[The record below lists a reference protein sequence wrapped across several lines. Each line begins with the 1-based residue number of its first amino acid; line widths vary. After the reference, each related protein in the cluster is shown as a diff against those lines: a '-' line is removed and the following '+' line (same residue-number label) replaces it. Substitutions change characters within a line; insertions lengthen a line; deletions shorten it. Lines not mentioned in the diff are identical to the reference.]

1 MRQNEIMRLSIEI
14 EKLIEMRVRQNPT
27 LKGDKIPR
35 KVIEEIKGL
44 LVQEWIR
51 DVYRWGVE

>member
-1 MRQNEIMRLSIEI
+1 MRQEEVLRLSVEI
-14 EKLIEMRVRQNPT
+14 GRLIEMRVRQNPT

-35 KVIEEIKGL
+35 KAIEEIKGL